1 METIRSANAKFCVYR
16 GRARRSEFW
25 LYYLFTR
32 IILYVPTG
40 SLLKSCINFIQTI
53 IKDKNTKSI
62 GNYWPLIILGIF
74 LFIFFIVSIPLLSLS
89 VRRLHDTGK
98 SGCYLFL
105 IFVPFGILILIA
117 LFAQDSD
124 RKTNEYGPSPK
135 YVRIHDASLLKNSQ
149 VISVEG
155 TPYRKKQI
163 APGNNMQYP
172 ENQQSI
178 QDQEQYPQY
187 QQIVEQQNQE
197 NPENQEINEENIQ
210 IINNQQNQQIA
221 EQQNQEINNQENLE
235 PGPIQE
241 NKEDFDMGKESIDKP
256 TSP

>member
-1 METIRSANAKFCVYR
+1 MVINNIRN
-16 GRARRSEFW
+16 
-25 LYYLFTR
+25 
-32 IILYVPTG
+32 
-40 SLLKSCINFIQTI
+40 
-53 IKDKNTKSI
+53 
-62 GNYWPLIILGIF
+62 
-74 LFIFFIVSIPLLSLS
+74 FFIYFFYCIYSFTSLS

-117 LFAQDSD
+117 LFAQDLD

-135 YVRIHDASLLKNSQ
+135 YVRIHAAPLLKNSQ

-163 APGNNMQYP
+163 ASGNNMQYP

-178 QDQEQYPQY
+178 QDQEQFPQY

-197 NPENQEINEENIQ
+197 NPENQEINVE
-210 IINNQQNQQIA
+210 
-221 EQQNQEINNQENLE
+221 
-235 PGPIQE
+235 
-241 NKEDFDMGKESIDKP
+241 KFK
-256 TSP
+256 